1 MFCDGL
7 RSCIG
12 WRLGAFSP
20 IVLRQSEARADKWT
34 AIFEFKV
41 VLAMLVWLLGF
52 HDAAAGVQQKISRT
66 LSLVVDGRGV
76 VAVVCYARVRV
87 PLASSLGNESV
98 VVPLPLPAHGV
109 VTAV

>member
-41 VLAMLVWLLGF
+41 VLAMLVWSLEF
-52 HDAAAGVQQKISRT
+52 RDAAAVVEQKISQT
-66 LSLVVDGRGV
+66 FSLVVDEKGV
-76 VAVVCYARVRV
+76 ITDVC
-87 PLASSLGNESV
+87 
-98 VVPLPLPAHGV
+98 
-109 VTAV
+109 